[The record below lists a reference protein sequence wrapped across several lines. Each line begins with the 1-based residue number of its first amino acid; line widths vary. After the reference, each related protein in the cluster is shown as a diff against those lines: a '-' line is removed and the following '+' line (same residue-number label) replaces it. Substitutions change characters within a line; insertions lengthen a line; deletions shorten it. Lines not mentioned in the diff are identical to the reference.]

1 MKLCLGA
8 EKNQYHLWPRKMH
21 IAVQLAKCNKFDL
34 FFGNSANSEVKFAS
48 ILLFY
53 IIRKWSS
60 CRHCFCN
67 DVLYWNREFC
77 EISRNFEILLK
88 KSPIQ
93 QQYSVYTILNHKINL
108 NEEHSADF
116 WDYQNWQDFKS
127 SSFKEFHGSKWCK
140 YVV

>member
-21 IAVQLAKCNKFDL
+21 IAVQLAKFNKFDL

-67 DVLYWNREFC
+67 DVLYWSREFC

-88 KSPIQ
+88 KKNPL
-93 QQYSVYTILNHKINL
+93 YSNSTVYTPFWTTKLTWMKSIVLIFGITKIGKILNL
-108 NEEHSADF
+108 LHSRNFMD
-116 WDYQNWQDFKS
+116 QN
-127 SSFKEFHGSKWCK
+127 GANM
-140 YVV
+140 

>member
-1 MKLCLGA
+1 MLQFYYSTSSENGVVVDIVFA
-8 EKNQYHLWPRKMH
+8 TTFYTE
-21 IAVQLAKCNKFDL
+21 I
-34 FFGNSANSEVKFAS
+34 GNFVKF
-48 ILLFY
+48 LETLKFY
-53 IIRKWSS
+53 KK
-60 CRHCFCN
+60 
-67 DVLYWNREFC
+67 
-77 EISRNFEILLK
+77 K

-127 SSFKEFHGSKWCK
+127 SSFKEIHGSKWCK